1 MLSAE
6 LSKLKC
12 EDMGKVHNRAKRL
25 ENRKKAEIMT
35 KEQENSEKITEIKT
49 SRDTIV
55 NLRF

>member
-25 ENRKKAEIMT
+25 ENRKKTEIMT
-35 KEQENSEKITEIKT
+35 KEMENAEKVTEMKS
-49 SRDTIV
+49 SRGTIV
-55 NLRF
+55 NIRF

>member
-25 ENRKKAEIMT
+25 ENRKKAEIID
-35 KEQENSEKITEIKT
+35 KEKDNSEKVVEIKKT
-49 SRDTIV
+49 VNTLV